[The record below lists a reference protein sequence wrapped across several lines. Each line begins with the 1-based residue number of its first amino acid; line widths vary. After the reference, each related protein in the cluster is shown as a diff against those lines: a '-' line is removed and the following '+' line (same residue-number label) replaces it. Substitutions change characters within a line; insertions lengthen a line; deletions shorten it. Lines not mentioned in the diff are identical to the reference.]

1 MNREFRAGPGP
12 EEAAAIVAA
21 LEAPAA
27 NDVETEAA
35 AAPPSGWR
43 LAARA
48 FDAGW
53 DAERALRRALRRTI

>member
-1 MNREFRAGPGP
+1 MSRGLRPGPGP

-21 LEAPAA
+21 LEALAA
-27 NDVETEAA
+27 KDVETEAA

-48 FDAGW
+48 FDTGW
-53 DAERALRRALRRTI
+53 DAERALRHALRRTI